1 MAQASTP
8 LIPRQSLAEL
18 NGLRDAPGWIRLTSH
33 LLTIVVG
40 GILWRAA
47 ALPWGLRLLGLLASG
62 IGLAT
67 CFAPLHECGHRTVFR
82 STRLNDAVAWCAGLL
97 SFYNSTFYR
106 RYHQWHHRFT
116 HQPGLDPELED
127 PVPTTPW
134 TYLLEVSGWHWWSGK
149 LSGYGSL
156 LWGDLSDRAYLSP
169 ESIPQV
175 RRSVRLQFLVYGAL
189 LLASLIGANGF
200 LFWSWLLPLAV
211 GQPFL
216 RLLLLAEHSGCSFGS
231 DGTTNTRTTL
241 TIAPVRWLMWNMP
254 FHAEHHL
261 YPSLPFHALPAAHRW
276 TAPHLSHL
284 DPGYLAVHR
293 QLVSQLPGLA
303 LPR

>member
-8 LIPRQSLAEL
+8 LIARHHLAEL

-33 LLTIVVG
+33 LVTIVVG

-82 STRLNDAVAWCAGLL
+82 SKRLNDAVAWCAGVL

-127 PVPTTPW
+127 PVPTTAW
-134 TYLLEVSGWHWWSGK
+134 TYLLEVSGWHWWTGK
-149 LSGYGSL
+149 LSGYASL

-175 RRSVRLQFLVYGAL
+175 RRSVRAQFLVYGL
-189 LLASLIGANGF
+189 LLLVSLIAANGF
-200 LFWSWLLPLAV
+200 LWWSWLLPLAV

-216 RLLLLAEHSGCSFGS
+216 RLLLLAEHSGCSFGT
-231 DGTTNTRTTL
+231 DGTTNNA
-241 TIAPVRWLMWNMP
+241 IDC
-254 FHAEHHL
+254 
-261 YPSLPFHALPAAHRW
+261 S
-276 TAPHLSHL
+276 
-284 DPGYLAVHR
+284 
-293 QLVSQLPGLA
+293 
-303 LPR
+303 